1 MTMKKVSS
9 NKQKQK
15 GTMENKVKNRN
26 HITIDG
32 WMINK
37 LNLKGNELIIYAL
50 IYGFS
55 QDGES
60 EFYGSRS
67 YMAEWCNSSLPTIDK
82 AINELVAK
90 EYILKRTEIINNVTF
105 NRYKINLEVVKK
117 LYRGSKETLQ
127 GSKES
132 LHNNIEYNI
141 EDNNNKINKEEELF
155 DYDWINEV
163 V

>member
-1 MTMKKVSS
+1 MSKL
-9 NKQKQK
+9 
-15 GTMENKVKNRN
+15 KNNN
-26 HITIDG
+26 HIVIDG

-37 LNLKGNELIIYAL
+37 LNLKGNELIVYAL

-67 YMAEWCNSSLPTIDK
+67 YISEWCNSSLPTVDK
-82 AINELVAK
+82 ALNDLVEK

-105 NRYKINLEVVKK
+105 NRYKVNLDVVKK
-117 LYRGSKETLQ
+117 LYRGSKETLV
-127 GSKES
+127 GSKET

-141 EDNNNKINKEEELF
+141 EDNNKEINEIL
-155 DYDWINEV
+155 DYDWFNEEV
-163 V
+163 SE